1 MPKYYPINEETARR
15 AKNANSFSDYVP
27 GSATAAYREMVDRAY
42 TLGKQ
47 QKGRVDPM
55 YHEKIDGLID
65 RYARK
70 LAENINQCNL
80 IDARV
85 PSILIAGGSN
95 FPVRKKEKQNAAR
108 DKNMGEYMQIE
119 GLLDKVRSTGMG
131 GISADD
137 DRAVEKLEAKL
148 AGLEAMQEEMK
159 TVNAYYRKHKT
170 LEGCPVLSAEE
181 IGKLQSSMASDWR
194 KNPVPYPSY
203 LLTNNNANIRRT
215 RQRIEDLKS
224 QSEYAGWAFPGGR
237 AEINEGENRLQLFF
251 EEKPSE
257 EQRRELK
264 SKGPAYERWAKVYNL
279 KQMAAALQY
288 LRENDLMDYEAL
300 AASTEKAVERF
311 HTLSEE
317 LRQTEAEL
325 EKTFGLMAATV
336 DYAKTRPVFDGYKA
350 ARYSKKYLSEHE
362 AELAAYR
369 AARVTMNELLDGA
382 KLPKMADMKK
392 SRQEL
397 AGKKKA
403 LYAEYRKAQADMR
416 QAVAVKANIDH
427 LLGVT
432 DGRGNKAQER

>member
-1 MPKYYPINEETARR
+1 MPKYYPINEEAARR

-215 RQRIEDLKS
+215 RQRIEDLS
-224 QSEYAGWAFPGGR
+224 QECGIPNR
-237 AEINEGENRLQLFF
+237 INREHGSSLLRRRLRLTCGQCGIVYDRVQVMVV
-251 EEKPSE
+251 PSHT
-257 EQRRELK
+257 RHI
-264 SKGPAYERWAKVYNL
+264 G
-279 KQMAAALQY
+279 MI
-288 LRENDLMDYEAL
+288 L
-300 AASTEKAVERF
+300 AISFVF
-311 HTLSEE
+311 LSENHDVLVDHVRHFLC
-317 LRQTEAEL
+317 LRL
-325 EKTFGLMAATV
+325 IRGRHSGSNRIHHVFGHV
-336 DYAKTRPVFDGYKA
+336 IG
-350 ARYSKKYLSEHE
+350 H
-362 AELAAYR
+362 
-369 AARVTMNELLDGA
+369 G
-382 KLPKMADMKK
+382 
-392 SRQEL
+392 
-397 AGKKKA
+397 G
-403 LYAEYRKAQADMR
+403 
-416 QAVAVKANIDH
+416 
-427 LLGVT
+427 
-432 DGRGNKAQER
+432 GNCI

>member
-1 MPKYYPINEETARR
+1 MPKYYPINEEAARR

-194 KNPVPYPSY
+194 KNPVPYKNEKSPILTPLFEGYRKRAYHIAVFMSGSGDLY
-203 LLTNNNANIRRT
+203 DSMLGLLLYNRR
-215 RQRIEDLKS
+215 
-224 QSEYAGWAFPGGR
+224 
-237 AEINEGENRLQLFF
+237 
-251 EEKPSE
+251 
-257 EQRRELK
+257 
-264 SKGPAYERWAKVYNL
+264 
-279 KQMAAALQY
+279 
-288 LRENDLMDYEAL
+288 
-300 AASTEKAVERF
+300 
-311 HTLSEE
+311 
-317 LRQTEAEL
+317 
-325 EKTFGLMAATV
+325 
-336 DYAKTRPVFDGYKA
+336 
-350 ARYSKKYLSEHE
+350 
-362 AELAAYR
+362 
-369 AARVTMNELLDGA
+369 
-382 KLPKMADMKK
+382 KMAEK
-392 SRQEL
+392 E
-397 AGKKKA
+397 
-403 LYAEYRKAQADMR
+403 
-416 QAVAVKANIDH
+416 
-427 LLGVT
+427 LGVQWPRS
-432 DGRGNKAQER
+432 RG

>member
-1 MPKYYPINEETARR
+1 MPKYYPINEEAARR

-42 TLGKQ
+42 ALGEQ

-70 LAENINQCNL
+70 LAENINQSNL

-170 LEGCPVLSAEE
+170 LEGCPGLSVEE
-181 IGKLQSSMASDWR
+181 IGKL
-194 KNPVPYPSY
+194 
-203 LLTNNNANIRRT
+203 
-215 RQRIEDLKS
+215 
-224 QSEYAGWAFPGGR
+224 
-237 AEINEGENRLQLFF
+237 
-251 EEKPSE
+251 
-257 EQRRELK
+257 
-264 SKGPAYERWAKVYNL
+264 
-279 KQMAAALQY
+279 
-288 LRENDLMDYEAL
+288 
-300 AASTEKAVERF
+300 
-311 HTLSEE
+311 
-317 LRQTEAEL
+317 
-325 EKTFGLMAATV
+325 
-336 DYAKTRPVFDGYKA
+336 
-350 ARYSKKYLSEHE
+350 
-362 AELAAYR
+362 
-369 AARVTMNELLDGA
+369 
-382 KLPKMADMKK
+382 
-392 SRQEL
+392 
-397 AGKKKA
+397 
-403 LYAEYRKAQADMR
+403 
-416 QAVAVKANIDH
+416 
-427 LLGVT
+427 
-432 DGRGNKAQER
+432 

>member
-215 RQRIEDLKS
+215 LQRIEDLKS

-264 SKGPAYERWAKVYNL
+264 SNGFKWAPSQGAWQRQLTKNAIY
-279 KQMAAALQY
+279 AAGRMEFLRPEDGQSPYQLQPFA
-288 LRENDLMDYEAL
+288 RK
-300 AASTEKAVERF
+300 TEKDV
-311 HTLSEE
+311 
-317 LRQTEAEL
+317 
-325 EKTFGLMAATV
+325 
-336 DYAKTRPVFDGYKA
+336 
-350 ARYSKKYLSEHE
+350 AR
-362 AELAAYR
+362 
-369 AARVTMNELLDGA
+369 
-382 KLPKMADMKK
+382 
-392 SRQEL
+392 
-397 AGKKKA
+397 
-403 LYAEYRKAQADMR
+403 
-416 QAVAVKANIDH
+416 
-427 LLGVT
+427 
-432 DGRGNKAQER
+432 